1 MRLDK
6 YLKISRLIKRRTV
19 ANEACDAGR
28 VYLNDKPAKASTQ
41 VKEGDIIEIRFG
53 NKSVKAEILD
63 IKETGLKN
71 EAAEL
76 FRYI

>member
-1 MRLDK
+1 
-6 YLKISRLIKRRTV
+6 
-19 ANEACDAGR
+19 

-63 IKETGLKN
+63 IKETALKN